1 VLKLYEMPVE
11 LVMVA
16 GARPNFM
23 KVAPL
28 WNALSKDSEFTTT
41 LVHTGQHFD
50 DSMSGQFFRD
60 LGLPEPSY
68 HLGAGGGS
76 HAQQTA
82 EIMKRLEPVLLERS
96 PRGVIVVGDVNS
108 TVAGALVAKKLGID
122 VVHAEGGLRSFDRTM
137 PEEINRLVTDAISD
151 VLLVTERS
159 GVDNLLREGVAAERI
174 HLVGNLMIDSLR
186 KHLPRAMQSDVRDRL
201 GIAGERYGLVTLH
214 RPANVDDERQ
224 RTEILEALSV
234 ISEDLELFWP
244 VHPRTRARLEKGSL
258 ALPPRIHLLDPLG
271 YLDFLRL
278 QAESFVVLTDS
289 GGIQEETTVLG
300 VPCLTLRENTERP
313 VTIECGT
320 NRLAGVGKD
329 SILQAWRT
337 TLQAP
342 PKGVLP
348 PLWDGKA
355 GERCHAVLSNYF
367 QSGKSLDQ
375 SAS

>member
-1 VLKLYEMPVE
+1 MPVE
-11 LVMVA
+11 LVILA

-28 WNALSKDSEFTTT
+28 WNALSQDSELSPI

-82 EIMKRLEPVLLERS
+82 EIMRRLEPVLLDRS
-96 PRGVIVVGDVNS
+96 PCGVIVVGDVNS

-122 VVHAEGGLRSFDRTM
+122 VVHAEAGLRSFDRTM

-151 VLLVTERS
+151 VLLVTEKS
-159 GVDNLLREGVAAERI
+159 GADNLLREGAAPEHI

-186 KHLPRAMQSDVRDRL
+186 KHLPRAMQSDVRERL
-201 GIAGERYGLVTLH
+201 GIAHERYGLVTLH

-234 ISEDLELFWP
+234 ISEDLPLFWP
-244 VHPRTRARLEKGSL
+244 VHPRTRARLEQGSF
-258 ALPPRIHLLDPLG
+258 ALSARIHLLDPLG
-271 YLDFLRL
+271 YLDFLRM

-289 GGIQEETTVLG
+289 GGVQEETTVLG

-313 VTIECGT
+313 VTVECGT
-320 NRLAGVGKD
+320 NRLVGVRKE
-329 SILQAWRT
+329 SILQGWRE
-337 TLQAP
+337 TLAVRP
-342 PKGVLP
+342 RGVLP
-348 PLWDGKA
+348 PLWDGNA
-355 GERCHAVLSNYF
+355 GERCRAVIKTYF
-367 QSGKSLDQ
+367 EDRKTGDNQAL
-375 SAS
+375 

>member
-1 VLKLYEMPVE
+1 VI
-11 LVMVA
+11 VA

-28 WNALSKDSEFTTT
+28 WNALSEDREFTVT

-60 LGLPEPSY
+60 LGLPEPNY

-151 VLLVTERS
+151 LLLVTERS
-159 GVDNLLREGVAAERI
+159 AVDNLVREGVAPERI

-186 KHLPRAMQSDVRDRL
+186 KHLSRAMQSDVRQRL
-201 GIAGERYGLVTLH
+201 GIADERYGLITLH
-214 RPANVDDERQ
+214 RPANVDDDRK

-234 ISEDLELFWP
+234 IAEELVLFWP
-244 VHPRTRARLEKGSL
+244 VHPRTRARLESGSFPL
-258 ALPPRIHLLDPLG
+258 SPKIRLLEPLG

-278 QAESFVVLTDS
+278 QAESFIVLTDS

-313 VTIECGT
+313 ITIECGT
-320 NRLAGVGKD
+320 NRLAGTTKD

-337 TLQAP
+337 VLQTP
-342 PKGVLP
+342 PRGVLP

-355 GERCHAVLSNYF
+355 GERCRAVLSRYF
-367 QSGKSLDQ
+367 QGSKTQ
-375 SAS
+375 EQ

>member
-1 VLKLYEMPVE
+1 MPVE

-28 WNALSKDSEFTTT
+28 WNALSQDSAFSTT

-60 LGLPEPSY
+60 LGLPEPAY

-159 GVDNLLREGVAAERI
+159 GVDNLTREGVPPERI

-186 KHLPRAMQSDVRDRL
+186 KHLPRAMQSDVRHRL
-201 GIAGERYGLVTLH
+201 GIGGERYGLVTLH

-224 RTEILEALSV
+224 RAEILGALSV

-244 VHPRTRARLEKGSL
+244 VHPRTRARLEQGSR

-278 QAESFVVLTDS
+278 QAESFIVLTDS

-320 NRLAGVGKD
+320 NRLAGVSKD

-337 TLQAP
+337 ALLAP
-342 PKGVLP
+342 PKSVLP

-355 GERCHAVLSNYF
+355 GERCHAVLSSYF
-367 QSGKSLDQ
+367 QSSKTPDQ
-375 SAS
+375 